1 MFKPDELI
9 LKLKNENLSEIARV
23 TGYHYNTVYRFANNE
38 IKKPTYD
45 FIEALSDFFIQY
57 R

>member
-38 IKKPTYD
+38 IKKPSYD